1 MSGKSHRRAKKH
13 KIKEDGKNEEYLEDI
28 IDIEENITKDFEF
41 LINAPIT
48 EDNFFVQKS
57 DESWH
62 NDVSKYME
70 YFMIDLAILSAVVES
85 VPFNE
90 NVKIDNKYFT
100 NDQLTNI
107 YNKAKLGKENYNK
120 IISKLEEQV
129 ITDRKDLEESQG
141 SVDDVC
147 EDLDLLLSLEAPVG
161 EASTS
166 MKSLGVSHNADKK
179 ITAKS
184 GASVKSMDLEQWLDS
199 ILDD

>member
-1 MSGKSHRRAKKH
+1 MYGKSHRRAKKD
-13 KIKEDGKNEEYLEDI
+13 KIKEDEKNEEYLEDI
-28 IDIEENITKDFEF
+28 IDIEENVTKDFEF
-41 LINAPIT
+41 LINTPII
-48 EDNFFVQKS
+48 EDNFLVLKS
-57 DESWH
+57 DESW
-62 NDVSKYME
+62 NTDVSRYME
-70 YFMIDLAILSAVVES
+70 YFMIDLAVLSAVVES

-120 IISKLEEQV
+120 ILSRLEEQV

-141 SVDDVC
+141 SVEDVC
-147 EDLDLLLSLEAPVG
+147 EDLDFLLSLETPAD

-166 MKSLGVSHNADKK
+166 RKSLGVSHNADKK

-184 GASVKSMDLEQWLDS
+184 GASVKSMDLEKWLDS